1 MTHSEQITF
10 VEELSKNVTD
20 EILML
25 IGKGKTPDNWDGIE
39 LRQLLA
45 DRFSAAVLKGTLKG
59 KRKREYTNTC
69 LIENL

>member
-1 MTHSEQITF
+1 MTYSEQGIF

-25 IGKGKTPDNWDGIE
+25 IGKGRIPDNWDGIE

-45 DRFSAAVLKGTLKG
+45 DRFAACVLSHTLVG
-59 KRKREYTNTC
+59 KRKRAYKNDC
-69 LIENL
+69 LIRNL